1 MAKKKRL
8 EVLAFIFA
16 CLLVVSVVVN
26 DIAHAKAGLLNETFK
41 IQTSRVVSNEQD
53 DPKDYQYFE
62 QLKNSSNIEEY
73 YKAVNIAVEDEGMV
87 LLKNEN
93 AALPL
98 SSDEMNVSL
107 VLSGSASLLYAT
119 HGPGASPNIE
129 KTDLKTALTAAG
141 FTVNETLYNY
151 YATGDGATKRIFG
164 GSVNQTR
171 EKEWT
176 AYPQD
181 VRNSIDNTKTAIVV
195 FTRVSGEGS
204 DVSYAGSDGIDG
216 SYLSITEAE
225 RSVIAAL
232 AQKKA
237 EGKLGKIVVLL
248 NTAMTVQCD
257 FIFDETLAIDAA
269 IWIGNPGG
277 NGTVSVAKA
286 LKGEVNPSGRLS
298 DTLLKNNFSAPANA
312 YWLVNNGFSSL
323 FANTDEI
330 GLNASQRNYGVYVEG
345 IYVGYRYFETRYEDY
360 VTQRDHVGAFD
371 YDACV
376 AYPFGFGLS
385 YATFAYSDFSVQ
397 QNADGDFDAAV
408 TVTNTGDVAGKEAVQ
423 IYIQQPYT
431 EYDQTFGVE
440 KSAVAL
446 AGFGKTGIL
455 APGASET
462 LVIPVQK
469 EALRAYDAKVA
480 KTYILDAGDYYM
492 TAAKD
497 AHDAVNNIL
506 AYRLQ
511 AGDPTVTPSNM
522 IGRGDAALAQV
533 AYHADALD
541 TKMFSVTE
549 QTGAEI
555 TNQLDFM
562 DPNRFEG
569 VTNTASA
576 DGKVVYVSRTDWAG
590 TFPTQKTELALVAGA
605 PVKYDITPNKPIVE
619 DEGVVMPTYGE
630 NNGLTL
636 LQLRGKAYDDPDW
649 DKLLNQL
656 TYGEISKFLT
666 DCFGYTTGI
675 ESIVKPYTDEDDG
688 PYGVSHSPYA
698 YSSMSC
704 EGIIASTFNKDLF
717 AKVGEAFAADAR
729 RNADLG
735 EVDTNNLNGLYSPG
749 LNMHRSA
756 FGGRASEYFSED
768 PLLSAVASVEQI
780 KEMQKQGVVAHV
792 KHFILNDEESNR
804 NGIGIWA
811 TEQAVREIYLLPWEY
826 SCSPLETNADGTVK
840 ADSVYGGAHA
850 IMTSFNR
857 AGAVWTSASS
867 DLMFEILRDEW
878 AWDGYAITDMAESNG
893 GGLMELD
900 DGFMNGTTCFLKSG
914 NETTLDPYAYSP
926 TFNQRVRE
934 AAKRMLYV
942 TANFSSAMN
951 GISPNT
957 RIERITPWWEIATY
971 AFIAVMAVLT
981 CLFLVLY
988 ILECGK
994 VKKTKKA

>member
-16 CLLVVSVVVN
+16 CFLVVSVVVN

-41 IQTSRVVSNEQD
+41 IQTSRVVYAQND
-53 DPKDYQYFE
+53 NPKDYQYFE
-62 QLKNSSNIEEY
+62 QLKNSGNIEEY

-93 AALPL
+93 SALPL
-98 SSDEMNVSL
+98 SPDEMKVSL
-107 VLSGSASLLYAT
+107 VLSGSASIFYAT
-119 HGPGASPNIE
+119 HGPGANPGIE
-129 KTDLKTALTAAG
+129 KTDLKTALTGAG
-141 FTVNETLYNY
+141 FQVNETLYNY
-151 YATGDGATKRIFG
+151 YATGAGATQRT
-164 GSVNQTR
+164 SVSGVNLTR

-176 AYPQD
+176 AYPVD
-181 VRNSIDNTKTAIVV
+181 VRNSIDDTQTALVV
-195 FTRVSGEGS
+195 LTRTSGEGS
-204 DVSYAGSDGIDG
+204 DVGYAGSDGIDG

-225 RSVIAAL
+225 RGVIAAL

-237 EGKLGKIVVLL
+237 EGKIGKIVVLL

-257 FIFDETLAIDAA
+257 FLFDETLAIDAA
-269 IWIGNPGG
+269 LWIGNPGG

-312 YWLVNNGFSSL
+312 YWLVNEGFSST
-323 FANTDEI
+323 FANTADM
-330 GLNASQRNYGVYVEG
+330 GLDASQRNYGVYAEG

-360 VTQRDHVGAFD
+360 VTQRDNAGGFD

-385 YATFAYSDFSVQ
+385 YTTFAYSDFSVK
-397 QNADGDFDAAV
+397 QNAEGDFEATV
-408 TVTNTGDVAGKEAVQ
+408 TVTNTGDKAGKEVVQ
-423 IYIQQPYT
+423 LYMQQPYT

-440 KSAVAL
+440 KAAVAL
-446 AGFGKTGIL
+446 AGFGKTDL
-455 APGASET
+455 LNPGESQT
-462 LVIPVQK
+462 LTVTVQR
-469 EALRAYDAKVA
+469 EAMRAYDAKVA
-480 KTYILDAGDYYM
+480 KTYILDAGDYYL

-506 AYRLQ
+506 TYRLQ

-522 IGRGDAALAQV
+522 NGRGDPALAQV

-541 TKMFSVTE
+541 TKLFSVSR

-569 VTNTASA
+569 VTNAAAA
-576 DGKVVYVSRTDWAG
+576 DGRVVFLSRADWKG
-590 TFPTQKTELALVAGA
+590 TFPTQKTDLALVAGA

-619 DEGVVMPTYGE
+619 DEGAVMPVYGE

-636 LQLRGKAYDDPDW
+636 LQLRGKSYDDPDW
-649 DKLLNQL
+649 DRLLNQL
-656 TYGEISKFLT
+656 TYGEISKYLT

-735 EVDTNNLNGLYSPG
+735 AVDTNNLNGLYSPG
-749 LNMHRSA
+749 LNMHRTA
-756 FGGRASEYFSED
+756 YGGRASEYFSED
-768 PLLSAVASVEQI
+768 PLLSAAASVEQI
-780 KEMQKQGVVAHV
+780 KAMQQQGVVAHV
-792 KHFILNDEESNR
+792 KHFILNDEETNR

-857 AGAVWTSASS
+857 AGALWTSASS
-867 DLMFEILRDEW
+867 DLMFDILRDEW

-957 RIERITPWWEIATY
+957 RIERITPWWEIAAY
-971 AFIAVMAVLT
+971 ALIAVMAALT
-981 CLFLVLY
+981 CLFTVLY
-988 ILECGK
+988 LLQCGK
-994 VKKTKKA
+994 VKGESRK